1 MRYDQFMNLGWK
13 ILIPGSLVW
22 ILMVATV
29 RTLQDNA
36 NDRGPWLTVAAIIAA
51 VALVILLIDPGAKK
65 RREAQDK
72 AEQDRVANAPSLD
85 NIPWPPRSQEQR
97 PVLTS
102 ASGGRPTSPPPSSPP
117 PSSPPPS
124 SPPPGIS
131 KRT

>member
-13 ILIPGSLVW
+13 ILIPGSLIW

-29 RTLQDNA
+29 RTLQDHA

-51 VALVILLIDPGAKK
+51 IALVILLIDPGAKK
-65 RREAQDK
+65 RRESEDK

-85 NIPWPPRSQEQR
+85 NIPWPPRTQEQR
-97 PVLTS
+97 SVLTS
-102 ASGGRPTSPPPSSPP
+102 AGSGRPTSPPPSSPP
-117 PSSPPPS
+117 SSPPGQD